1 MEDLVMRVTAIAAFC
16 AVLPWIVPALAID
29 IEAEAEKIEGK
40 LMSPCCMT
48 NTVAVHESGASYK
61 IRREIREMLAA
72 GRTEAEIIDVY
83 VEEHGPQI
91 LAIPEAKGFSLATYL
106 FPVVF
111 LILAGGGLA
120 IAFRKWR
127 KTDRDVALTAEPA
140 APTGP
145 YAERLKRELE
155 RLD

>member
-1 MEDLVMRVTAIAAFC
+1 MRVTVIATFC
-16 AVLPWIVPALAID
+16 VVLLSITSAAATD

-48 NTVAVHESGASYK
+48 NTVAVHESGASYEM
-61 IRREIREMLAA
+61 RREIREMLAE
-72 GRTEAEIIDVY
+72 GRTEAEILDFY
-83 VEEHGPQI
+83 VEKHGPQI
-91 LAIPEAKGFSLATYL
+91 LAIPEAKGFSLAPYL
-106 FPVVF
+106 FPLVF
-111 LILAGGGLA
+111 LLLAGGGLA
-120 IAFRKWR
+120 VAFRKWR
-127 KTDRDVALTAEPA
+127 RTDRDVEPTTVPP

>member
-1 MEDLVMRVTAIAAFC
+1 MRLTALAAC
-16 AVLPWIVPALAID
+16 CVVLLSIVPTPAAD
-29 IEAEAEKIEGK
+29 VEAEAEKIEGK

-48 NTVAVHESGASYK
+48 NTVAVHESGASYE

-72 GRTEAEIIDVY
+72 GRTEAEIIDFY
-83 VEEHGPQI
+83 VEKHGPQI
-91 LAIPEAKGFSLATYL
+91 LAIPEAKGFSMAPYL

-120 IAFRKWR
+120 LAFRKWR
-127 KTDRDVALTAEPA
+127 KSDRDVTPAVEPP

>member
-1 MEDLVMRVTAIAAFC
+1 MRLTAIAAFC
-16 AVLPWIVPALAID
+16 AALLWIVPALAID
-29 IEAEAEKIEGK
+29 SEAEAEKIEGK

-48 NTVAVHESGASYK
+48 NTVAVHESGASNE

-72 GRTEAEIIDVY
+72 GRTETEILDFYIAK
-83 VEEHGPQI
+83 HGPQI
-91 LAIPEAKGFSLATYL
+91 LASPEPKGFSLAPYL

-111 LILAGGGLA
+111 LLLAGGGLA
-120 IAFRKWR
+120 LAFRKWR
-127 KTDRDVALTAEPA
+127 RIDRDVTPAAEPP

>member
-1 MEDLVMRVTAIAAFC
+1 MRVTAFAALCVLLLSIA
-16 AVLPWIVPALAID
+16 PAMAAD
-29 IEAEAEKIEGK
+29 IEADAKKIEGK

-72 GRTEAEIIDVY
+72 GRTEAEILDFY
-83 VEEHGPQI
+83 VEEHGAQI
-91 LAIPEAKGFSLATYL
+91 LAIPQAKGFSLAPYL

-111 LILAGGGLA
+111 LLLAGGGLA
-120 IAFRKWR
+120 VAFRKWR
-127 KTDRDVALTAEPA
+127 KSDRDVAPAEEPP

>member
-1 MEDLVMRVTAIAAFC
+1 MRVTAIAAFC
-16 AVLPWIVPALAID
+16 AVLLSVVPALAID

-48 NTVAVHESGASYK
+48 NTVAVHESGASYE
-61 IRREIREMLAA
+61 IRREIRAMLAD
-72 GRTEAEIIDVY
+72 GRTEAEIIDFY
-83 VEEHGPQI
+83 IAKHGPQI

-111 LILAGGGLA
+111 LLLAGGGLA
-120 IAFRKWR
+120 MAFRKWR
-127 KTDRDVALTAEPA
+127 RIDRDVAPATEPP